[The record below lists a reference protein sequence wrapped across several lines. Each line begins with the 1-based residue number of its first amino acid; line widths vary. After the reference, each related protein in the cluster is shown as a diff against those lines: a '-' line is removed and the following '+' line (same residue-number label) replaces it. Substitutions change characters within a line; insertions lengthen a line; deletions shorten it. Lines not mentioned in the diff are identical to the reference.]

1 MRIAVAREAD
11 SAEHRVAAT
20 PETVKKLIALGA
32 EVVVEPDAGVKSG
45 IPDAEFT
52 AAGARVQQGAA
63 NNADVV
69 LKVRRPDPL
78 DLAVYKKGA
87 LVIAIMD
94 PYGNEPAL
102 KAMADAGVTAFAMEL
117 MPRITRA
124 QSMDVLS
131 SQANLAGYRAVIDA
145 SAEYGRAF
153 PMMMTAAGTIPAAK
167 VFVMGVGVAGLQA
180 IATARRLGAAVT
192 ATDVRPATKEQVESL
207 GAKFLAVEDEEFK
220 NAQTAGGYAKEMS
233 KEYQAKQAAL
243 TAEHVKKQD
252 IVITTALIPGRP
264 APRLVTADMVKSMK
278 PGSVLVDLAVER
290 GGNVEGAR
298 PDEIVEVDGVK
309 IVGYTNVA
317 GRVAASASGLYA
329 RNLFSFIETMIDK
342 TNKALAVNWDD
353 ELVKATALTKDGAVI
368 HPNFQPKA

>member
-1 MRIAVAREAD
+1 MRIAITRETDAN
-11 SAEHRVAAT
+11 EPRVAAT
-20 PETVKKLIALGA
+20 PETIKKLISLGA
-32 EVVVEPDAGVKSG
+32 EVAVEPGAGEKSG
-45 IPDAEFT
+45 ILDADYT
-52 AAGARVQQGAA
+52 AAGARVGKDAASGA
-63 NNADVV
+63 DIV
-69 LKVRRPDPL
+69 LKVRRPGTDEL
-78 DLAVYKKGA
+78 KSYKKGA
-87 LVIAIMD
+87 LVVAIMD
-94 PYGNEPAL
+94 PYGNDAAL
-102 KAMADAGVTAFAMEL
+102 KALADAGVTAFAMEL

-145 SAEYGRAF
+145 SAEYGRAL
-153 PMMMTAAGTIPAAK
+153 PMMMTAAGTVPAAK
-167 VFVMGVGVAGLQA
+167 IFVMGVGVAGLQA
-180 IATARRLGAAVT
+180 IATARRLGAVVT

-264 APRLVTADMVKSMK
+264 APKLVSADMVKSMK

-290 GGNVEGAR
+290 GGNVEGAKAGEVV
-298 PDEIVEVDGVK
+298 DVDGIK

-317 GRVAASASGLYA
+317 GRVAQSASSLYA

-342 TNKALAVNWDD
+342 PNKALAVNWED

-368 HPNFQPKA
+368 HPNFQPK